1 MSISIIAANT
11 NSQVAIGYS
20 FVSHLNRFDQ
30 LLPQIS
36 LNLYHFSEGSAAS
49 KPVLVSIHGGGWYQG
64 DKIRFDSHKPRF
76 FNDLGMLYV
85 SLNYRLARP
94 PLTNNSPYNNSYDPN
109 RVRFPTLVEDC
120 ANALKWITDNISD
133 YGGDPNNIVLFG
145 HSAGAHLALLLSTNT
160 SYINAAGVNVS
171 QIKSCISVDTSFFNI
186 KDIVDNKSTADS
198 TEGGN
203 SALLCENAF
212 GIEYKAS
219 RIINDFSSVAEETAA
234 YNAGSPDEHISS
246 GIVPSFLV
254 CIQGNPTRRQKCRDF
269 ISSLSTVGIGTSICI
284 YLDTYDHEEM
294 QSHIGNPLTIPVG
307 NSLPTAAQIEQG
319 AADVDISSFISRYL
333 TQIGII

>member
-36 LNLYHFSEGSAAS
+36 LNLHHFSEGSAAS
-49 KPVLVSIHGGGWYQG
+49 RPVVFVIHGGGWYQG
-64 DKIRFDSHKPRF
+64 DKTRFDSHKPRF
-76 FNDLGMLYV
+76 FNSLGMIYV
-85 SLNYRLARP
+85 SINYRLARP

-109 RVRFPTLVEDC
+109 RVRFPIPVQDC
-120 ANALKWITDNISD
+120 AYALKWVSDNISD
-133 YGGDPNNIVLFG
+133 YGGDPNNITLLG
-145 HSAGAHLALLLSTNT
+145 HSSGGHLALLLATNT
-160 SYINAAGVNVS
+160 TYINTAGVNINS
-171 QIKSCISVDTSFFNI
+171 IKSCISLDTAFYNI

-219 RIINDFSSVAEETAA
+219 RVINDFSSVVEETAA

-246 GIVPSFLV
+246 GIVPSFLI
-254 CIQGNPTRRQKCRDF
+254 CIQGSASRIQKARNF
-269 ISSLSTVGIGTSICI
+269 VSSLGAVGIGTSIGI
-284 YLDTYDHEEM
+284 YLSTYDHEEM

-307 NSLPTAAQIEQG
+307 NSLPTAAEIEQG
-319 AADVDISSFISRYL
+319 AADVDISTLISRYL